1 VAAPELL
8 LATNNP
14 GKVKE
19 YTRLLAGVGFCL
31 VTPADKRIDVE
42 PAETGQ
48 TFADNAVIKA
58 EALAVASGLLTLA
71 DDSGLEV
78 DALAGAP
85 GVRSARYAGDGAT
98 DADRNA
104 LLLKNMRAVPA
115 AQRTARFRCAI
126 AIAGGGQPTRVVEG
140 AVEGVIAAAPRGDGG
155 FGYDPVFYVPELGR
169 TMAELTPEVK
179 NTLSHRAR
187 AAAKAA
193 AILAE
198 INRGG

>member
-1 VAAPELL
+1 
-8 LATNNP
+8 
-14 GKVKE
+14 
-19 YTRLLAGVGFCL
+19 
-31 VTPADKRIDVE
+31 
-42 PAETGQ
+42 
-48 TFADNAVIKA
+48 
-58 EALAVASGLLTLA
+58 
-71 DDSGLEV
+71 
-78 DALAGAP
+78 
-85 GVRSARYAGDGAT
+85 
-98 DADRNA
+98 
-104 LLLKNMRAVPA
+104 
-115 AQRTARFRCAI
+115 
-126 AIAGGGQPTRVVEG
+126 VVEG